1 MLRNFYLFF
10 FLLPKSKAEFD
21 QQVGFVP
28 GFASCRYRSQES
40 KRSERSLFFS
50 PSDVDE
56 AVIESQKY
64 IRFVFTDTSRYVVF
78 TSTPDGAY
86 PAA

>member
-1 MLRNFYLFF
+1 MINRLGSFLDSRHAGIDRKSLRGVKEVF
-10 FLLPKSKAEFD
+10 
-21 QQVGFVP
+21 
-28 GFASCRYRSQES
+28 
-40 KRSERSLFFS
+40 FFS